1 MKQNLPAHPLE
12 PGQVKLNPPYVFT
25 KKEMPAPLRGKPS
38 IWWLLPKTKVGLKYH
53 PFPSESKSNS
63 RFSNVYRSE
72 SLSEIP
78 PVLDS
83 LNLQD
88 GSQKLS
94 KSCECPPCGGKQVGS
109 IFSTDLNLNLPGSL
123 SIARILA
130 GQLQPSAEAT
140 SLASGCILRC
150 PSWVLLDGVLRTNAL
165 SSSHP
170 RKPLH
175 FNQRNQETPKCLSHT
190 SASVD

>member
-1 MKQNLPAHPLE
+1 
-12 PGQVKLNPPYVFT
+12 
-25 KKEMPAPLRGKPS
+25 MPAPLRGKPS

-94 KSCECPPCGGKQVGS
+94 KSCECPPTPVSATPAEVNKW
-109 IFSTDLNLNLPGSL
+109 DLYF
-123 SIARILA
+123 
-130 GQLQPSAEAT
+130 QL
-140 SLASGCILRC
+140 I
-150 PSWVLLDGVLRTNAL
+150 
-165 SSSHP
+165 
-170 RKPLH
+170 
-175 FNQRNQETPKCLSHT
+175 
-190 SASVD
+190 

>member
-1 MKQNLPAHPLE
+1 
-12 PGQVKLNPPYVFT
+12 
-25 KKEMPAPLRGKPS
+25 MPAPLRGKPS

-88 GSQKLS
+88 GSQKLRKIS
-94 KSCECPPCGGKQVGS
+94 ESPNTPVRATTAEVNKSD
-109 IFSTDLNLNLPGSL
+109 IY
-123 SIARILA
+123 I
-130 GQLQPSAEAT
+130 QL
-140 SLASGCILRC
+140 I
-150 PSWVLLDGVLRTNAL
+150 
-165 SSSHP
+165 
-170 RKPLH
+170 
-175 FNQRNQETPKCLSHT
+175 
-190 SASVD
+190 